1 MTELTTNTD
10 YPAAQ
15 QGGMLPAIRSS
26 FKQADSFYRQPAF
39 QRALPSIAA
48 AVVAIVGL
56 IVYVAIQ
63 TPDRTTLFASLSE
76 GEKARVFDALKN
88 NGMDVQI
95 DPATGE
101 LTVPVDDYHNAKL
114 NLASQGIPMQ
124 APTGSSALNDMPMG
138 TSRSLEA
145 LKIKQSL
152 EYELARSITEIESIT
167 NARVHLAIPE
177 RSAFARNTQEP
188 SASVFIELASG
199 RTLSSTQVEAIVN
212 LVSSSVPNLGK
223 SKVSIVD
230 QAGRLLSNSIEDA
243 ASTASELQFQYRMR
257 IEDIY
262 RSRVERLLTPI
273 VGPGNVSSQVNID
286 IDFTTLE
293 VTEDRVLPDNVL
305 LSQQKSVD
313 EQVAN
318 RARGVPGSIG
328 NTPPAQSNFDAIGN
342 ETDVIGAD
350 ANAAGEA
357 PVADAAPQVDDVNAV
372 PGDANTGNTV
382 ADYALPD
389 APKKAKTVQEADPMM
404 RSSSEV
410 QNYEVS
416 RQISTRKMPSAK
428 IQKITVAVLLREQ
441 MLVGPDGQSQVQKI
455 SVEEKQEIQALVTN
469 ALGLTPERGDMVI
482 ISSRPFMTKIVDGVV
497 IEWYQEPWVRD
508 LMNKSVMLLIIA
520 VVSLGILRPL
530 MARLLTPSQDALK
543 ASFADQNMA
552 ELEAMDLQDGQSL
565 EDLKA
570 KLKPKKTAISAEMLD
585 TANSY
590 DDKVA
595 LIRMM
600 VGDEAGRVSNVFKAM
615 MEKDMNVI

>member
-138 TSRSLEA
+138 TSRSVEA

-152 EYELARSITEIESIT
+152 EYELARSITEIDSIT

-318 RARGVPGSIG
+318 RARGIPGSVG

-342 ETDVIGAD
+342 ETDVIGTDAD
-350 ANAAGEA
+350 AAGEA
-357 PVADAAPQVDDVNAV
+357 PVADAEPQVDDLNAV

-389 APKKAKTVQEADPMM
+389 APKKAKTVQKADPMM

-455 SVEEKQEIQALVTN
+455 SAEEKQEIQALVTN

-570 KLKPKKTAISAEMLD
+570 KLKPKKRAISAEMLD

-590 DDKVA
+590 DVKVA

>member
-138 TSRSLEA
+138 TSRSVEA

-318 RARGVPGSIG
+318 RARGIPGSVG

-357 PVADAAPQVDDVNAV
+357 PVADAAPQVDDLNAV

-389 APKKAKTVQEADPMM
+389 APKKAKTVQKADPMM

-455 SVEEKQEIQALVTN
+455 SAEEKQEIQALVTN

>member
-48 AVVAIVGL
+48 AVVAILGL
-56 IVYVAIQ
+56 IVYVAVQ

-138 TSRSLEA
+138 TSRSVEA

-152 EYELARSITEIESIT
+152 EYELARSITEIDSIT

-318 RARGVPGSIG
+318 RARGIPGSVG
-328 NTPPAQSNFDAIGN
+328 NTPPAQSNFDAIGD
-342 ETDVIGAD
+342 ETDAIGNDAD
-350 ANAAGEA
+350 AAGEA
-357 PVADAAPQVDDVNAV
+357 AAADADPQADGLNAV
-372 PGDANTGNTV
+372 PGDANAGNAV
-382 ADYALPD
+382 ANYVIPN
-389 APKKAKTVQEADPMM
+389 APKKAEVVKEVDPTM

-441 MLVGPDGQSQVQKI
+441 MIVGPDGQSQVQTI
-455 SVEEKQEIQALVTN
+455 SADEKQEIQALVTN

-508 LMNKSVMLLIIA
+508 LMNKSLMLLIIA

-530 MARLLTPSQDALK
+530 MTRLLTPSQDALK
-543 ASFADQNMA
+543 ATFADNNLA
-552 ELEAMDLQDGQSL
+552 ELEDMDLQDGQSL

>member
-26 FKQADSFYRQPAF
+26 FRQADSFYRQPAF

-124 APTGSSALNDMPMG
+124 ASTGSSALNDMPMG
-138 TSRSLEA
+138 TSRSIEA

-152 EYELARSITEIESIT
+152 EYELARSITEIDSVT

-177 RSAFARNTQEP
+177 RSAFARNSQEP

-286 IDFTTLE
+286 IDFTSLE

-318 RARGVPGSIG
+318 RARGIPGSIG
-328 NTPPAQSNFDAIGN
+328 NTPPSQSNFDEIGDD
-342 ETDVIGAD
+342 TDVIGNDAD
-350 ANAAGEA
+350 
-357 PVADAAPQVDDVNAV
+357 PKVV
-372 PGDANTGNTV
+372 PGDANAGNAV
-382 ADYALPD
+382 ANYALKNAEP
-389 APKKAKTVQEADPMM
+389 AKATDPMM

-410 QNYEVS
+410 HNYEVS

-441 MLVGPDGQSQVQKI
+441 MLVGADGQSQVQMI
-455 SVEEKQEIQALVTN
+455 SAAEKQEIQALVTN

-530 MARLLTPSQDALK
+530 MTRLLTPSQDALK
-543 ASFADQNMA
+543 ATFAENNLA
-552 ELEAMDLQDGQSL
+552 ELEDMDLQDGQSL

>member
-26 FKQADSFYRQPAF
+26 FRQADSFYRQPAF

-88 NGMDVQI
+88 SGMDVQI

-124 APTGSSALNDMPMG
+124 ASTGSSALNDMPMG
-138 TSRSLEA
+138 TSRSIEA

-152 EYELARSITEIESIT
+152 EYELARSITEIDSVT

-177 RSAFARNTQEP
+177 RSAFARNSQEP

-286 IDFTTLE
+286 IDFTSLE

-318 RARGVPGSIG
+318 RARGIPGSIG
-328 NTPPAQSNFDAIGN
+328 NTPPSQSNFDEIGDD
-342 ETDVIGAD
+342 TDVIGND
-350 ANAAGEA
+350 
-357 PVADAAPQVDDVNAV
+357 VDPKVV
-372 PGDANTGNTV
+372 PGDANAGNAV
-382 ADYALPD
+382 ANYALKNAEPT
-389 APKKAKTVQEADPMM
+389 KATDPMM

-410 QNYEVS
+410 HNYEVS

-441 MLVGPDGQSQVQKI
+441 MLVGPDGQSQVQMI
-455 SVEEKQEIQALVTN
+455 SADEKQEIQALVTN

-530 MARLLTPSQDALK
+530 MTRLLTPSQDALK
-543 ASFADQNMA
+543 ATFAENNLS
-552 ELEAMDLQDGQSL
+552 ELEDMDLQDGQSL